1 MSTEDIGEVIDF
13 LPNEKVDSERI
24 RQYSVVQESQDF
36 ITSLK
41 EYERIGK
48 DLNRRV
54 KVFSGSALLIGRE
67 GTDFLGFAENVALNI
82 EANIVSLRLSQALSK
97 EANIPL
103 ALRTL
108 FEFAARNKPSLIFL
122 EQLDIFAED
131 TTNKAALLNAQ
142 LSRIDWAQDGVV
154 FIGSTTM
161 PRRLDKKIRA
171 SVDRTYTFERTTT
184 EDRIRFLEAT
194 LAEREDLDPK
204 LVAEATEGWSYS
216 DLRHLVGYFL
226 LMKPGEENQKA
237 PATLEGKIE
246 AAKILPVGQPQMA
259 EAVFKEIEEG
269 YRPQL
274 EDVEE
279 VYPNSLLDQL
289 YLMAVGD
296 NYVRTQEVIEN
307 LNKGMPLS
315 ADEQRFLN
323 KYPFLLQGEAEDRL
337 TRLLRAKKTR
347 DRLSRVLGR

>member
-1 MSTEDIGEVIDF
+1 MSTEDIGEVINF
-13 LPNEKVDSERI
+13 IPNEELDSERI

-48 DLNRRV
+48 NLNRRV
-54 KVFSGSALLIGRE
+54 NVFSGSALLIGTE
-67 GTDFLGFAENVALNI
+67 GTDFLGFTENVALNL

-108 FEFAARNKPSLIFL
+108 FEFAARNRPSLIFL

-131 TTNKAALLNAQ
+131 ATNKAALLNAQ
-142 LSRIDWAQDGVV
+142 LSQIDWVQDRVV
-154 FIGSTTM
+154 FIGSTTR
-161 PRRLDKKIRA
+161 PRNLDKKIRA
-171 SVDRTYTFERTTT
+171 SVDRTYTFEKTTT

-194 LAEREDLDPK
+194 LTERENLDPK
-204 LVAEATEGWSYS
+204 SVAEVTEGWSYS
-216 DLRHLVGYFL
+216 DLKHLVGYFL
-226 LMKPGEENQKA
+226 LKKPSKEDPEA
-237 PATLEGKIE
+237 PTTLKGQIE
-246 AAKILPVGQPQMA
+246 ASHILPVGRPQIA
-259 EAVFKEIEEG
+259 EAIFKEIEEG

-274 EDVEE
+274 EDIEE
-279 VYPNSLLDQL
+279 VYPNTLLDQL

-315 ADEQRFLN
+315 ADEQQFLN